1 MPLILRILNRVG
13 VAFYATLL
21 LATAL
26 SAADDTVK
34 IRGPE
39 ALCQHI
45 APAQEQVGR
54 FLKFY
59 DLGSDKSAEGLMW
72 KKSMDLQQT
81 RDHFKKFGKFEG
93 RTLHSIRVA
102 DTYPPEADATFIIFT
117 YDAKFTEKK
126 TMAQKVVV
134 RLSDKGKYEIAVF
147 P

>member
-21 LATAL
+21 LVSIVTA
-26 SAADDTVK
+26 AEDTVK
-34 IRGPE
+34 VRGPE
-39 ALCQHI
+39 NLRQHI
-45 APAQEQVGR
+45 EPAQVQVDR

-59 DLGSDKSAEGLMW
+59 DGGNYRSAYGMLWRQDTSLERTTEW
-72 KKSMDLQQT
+72 
-81 RDHFKKFGKFEG
+81 FKKFGKFEG

-117 YDAKFTEKK
+117 YDAKFADKK
-126 TMAQKVVV
+126 STPQKVVV